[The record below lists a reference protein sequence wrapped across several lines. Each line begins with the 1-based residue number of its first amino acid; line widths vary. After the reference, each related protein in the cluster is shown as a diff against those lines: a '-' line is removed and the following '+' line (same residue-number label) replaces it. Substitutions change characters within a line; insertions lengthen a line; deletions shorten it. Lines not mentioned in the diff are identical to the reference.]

1 MFYTHRYY
9 LIQPEPKA
17 DTGDKKSAAA
27 ADEDS
32 KVLVN
37 MISTEVCKMWLFDNI
52 GPITIFSL
60 LSFTVSKSKLLNS
73 QLDYGFEYL
82 GNANRLVMTPLTE
95 RAIITL
101 MCALSMKLGGAPSGP
116 AGSGKTE
123 TIKVRYLAYSQ
134 EFSTFY

>member
-1 MFYTHRYY
+1 MFNTHRYY

-17 DTGDKKSAAA
+17 DTGDKKSAAT

-37 MISTEVCKMWLFDNI
+37 MISTEVCKMLFFEKLEQLQFE
-52 GPITIFSL
+52 FSL
-60 LSFTVSKSKLLNS
+60 LIFMVSKSKLLNS

-123 TIKVRYLAYSQ
+123 TIKVRYLV
-134 EFSTFY
+134 